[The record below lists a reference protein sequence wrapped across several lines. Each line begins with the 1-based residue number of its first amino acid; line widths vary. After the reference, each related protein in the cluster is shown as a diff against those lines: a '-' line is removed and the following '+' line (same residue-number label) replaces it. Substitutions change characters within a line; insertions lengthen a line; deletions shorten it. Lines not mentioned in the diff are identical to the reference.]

1 MHQGT
6 LDLGRASASERGHRP
21 HHHGHRGSQ
30 LSAYIW
36 SHAERDINVDLKIFS
51 LSILLS
57 SVFVYNSLGH
67 IDEKA
72 LENMSYVL
80 RVSENM
86 RMRSES

>member
-1 MHQGT
+1 MHKGT
-6 LDLGRASASERGHRP
+6 LDLGRASCSQLGHCP
-21 HHHGHRGSQ
+21 HHNGHRGPQ
-30 LSAYIW
+30 LSAYLFL
-36 SHAERDINVDLKIFS
+36 HVERDINVDLKIFS